1 MALNQ
6 IRVSEIN
13 ERCESARLT
22 TGRAVVEAA
31 AAWAKAPMHVRA
43 LAGDYVGPLL
53 AALFAMNEELQALKK
68 TDTGADF
75 RQPLKG

>member
-1 MALNQ
+1 MELKQ

-13 ERCESARLT
+13 ERAESARLT
-22 TGRAVVEAA
+22 TGRAVVDAA

-53 AALFAMNEELQALKK
+53 AALFAVNEELQARKE
-68 TDTGADF
+68 
-75 RQPLKG
+75 